1 MPNLPNLSSSRAFLS
16 QSPNSFGYNGSDFR
30 DRIRE
35 NLQNTPRKDKNFSN
49 RSIDLSLTRENSAF
63 RPISRMKS
71 QNKAPTISDID
82 SELINTKSRRR
93 ELLFYN
99 KNDQQNQ
106 SSENN
111 IENQENFDFLNSEQN
126 KIDNGSNENSYTS
139 RRKRFEDNNFKQQ
152 RKSFTEND
160 LLFTERVQTAR
171 DSART
176 PIVKPRKIYNNDLEN
191 DGSLRINVKM
201 PLKPR

>member
-1 MPNLPNLSSSRAFLS
+1 MPNFPNLSSSRAFLS

-35 NLQNTPRKDKNFSN
+35 NLQNTPRKDKNFTN

-63 RPISRMKS
+63 RPVSRMKS
-71 QNKAPTISDID
+71 QNKAPNISDLD

-126 KIDNGSNENSYTS
+126 KLDNGSNENSYTS

-152 RKSFTEND
+152 SKSFTEND

-176 PIVKPRKIYNNDLEN
+176 PIVKPRKMYNNDLEN
-191 DGSLRINVKM
+191 DGSLRINVKT